1 MFVISGIYLQLSQ
14 GKQPK
19 KMYPA
24 TFQAFEKLTLLQNKD
39 STSRA
44 LATYMA
50 LSLQR
55 AACFAYKSCLTVWQ
69 KGSPGIIDTG
79 NRARRAEAD
88 RGKKKKKRKLEKF
101 TLDITLLVRNTL

>member
-14 GKQPK
+14 GKQSK
-19 KMYPA
+19 KMFPA

-39 STSRA
+39 NTSGA
-44 LATYMA
+44 LATYME
-50 LSLQR
+50 LSLHR
-55 AACFAYKSCLTVWQ
+55 GARFAYKSCLTVWQ

-88 RGKKKKKRKLEKF
+88 R
-101 TLDITLLVRNTL
+101 